1 MKKISLLSETLKQN
15 HKQNRPAFERK
26 IKEIS
31 REELERKYFIEL
43 DAKLNAHYFIMDNG
57 FILSF
62 AEYCGALKEPGA
74 QPFEPE
80 LN

>member
-1 MKKISLLSETLKQN
+1 MKKISLLTETLKQN
-15 HKQNRPAFERK
+15 HKKNRPALERE

-43 DAKLNAHYFIMDNG
+43 GAKSKAYYFLLDNG
-57 FILSF
+57 LLLSF
-62 AEYCGALKEPGA
+62 AEYCGALKEPGV
-74 QPFEPE
+74 QPFAPE